1 MNRITYLF
9 ALLFFGLWC
18 NGEARIF
25 TSPYSENL
33 EKKIKVTNPE
43 ITFSNHFKIELV
55 NKYFL
60 ETAELEDCVIPQ
72 GISPNND
79 GLNDKFDLS
88 CFNVTKLEIF
98 NRNGTLVYSKENYTD
113 EWFGQTNK
121 GDNLPVGTYFYAM
134 IYEEEG
140 VLKKH
145 SAWVYISR

>member
-1 MNRITYLF
+1 MNRITYLS
-9 ALLFFGLWC
+9 ALLFLGFWW
-18 NGEARIF
+18 NGEARDSS
-25 TSPYSENL
+25 SPYSENL
-33 EKKIKVTNPE
+33 EKTIKISNPE
-43 ITFSNHFKIELV
+43 ITFSNFLKIKSV
-55 NKYFL
+55 NNYLL
-60 ETAELEDCVIPQ
+60 EITKLEECLIPQ

-121 GDNLPVGTYFYAM
+121 GDNLPVGTYFYTM
-134 IYEEEG
+134 IYEEAG
-140 VLKKH
+140 VVKRH